1 MTRVN
6 PNAMMFA
13 TVSGCAQ
20 TAVVRVEKPKAE
32 PVKKSAGRSTSAIKK
47 ARSKASQGNAK
58 RP

>member
-20 TAVVRVEKPKAE
+20 TAVVRRETPKVKLTEKASGKSAARVEKTGSKTR
-32 PVKKSAGRSTSAIKK
+32 KRS
-47 ARSKASQGNAK
+47 AK
-58 RP
+58 RS